1 VARVVAGISCAH
13 TPAIAY
19 AYDYRL
25 TEDPPW
31 EPLVTAFARA
41 QQWLG
46 YVRSNR
52 EQVQYPYYCRT
63 ISWPC
68 TWAGCN

>member
-1 VARVVAGISCAH
+1 MARVIAGIGCSR

-19 AYDYRL
+19 AYDQRL

-31 EPLVTAFARA
+31 KPLVTAFARA

-46 YVRSNR
+46 CVRSDQAR
-52 EQVQYPYYCRT
+52 VRYPYCRT